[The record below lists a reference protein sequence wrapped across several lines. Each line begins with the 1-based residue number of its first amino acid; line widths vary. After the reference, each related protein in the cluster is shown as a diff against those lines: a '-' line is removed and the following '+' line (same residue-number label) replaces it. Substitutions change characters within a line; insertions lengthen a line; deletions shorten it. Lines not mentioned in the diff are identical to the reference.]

1 MFCCVQGAGTT
12 ESVLTRI
19 IVSRS
24 EVDLLDIRAE
34 YKKLFGYTL
43 YSQLEVSKHT
53 TEIKL
58 KTKCQWKWHSFRH
71 STIIKKKIFFPLSSN
86 LNLLF
91 LFFPHLPYLISSEL
105 SSLFFFSHL
114 FFNLIFLLL
123 SSVLFCSLITFP
135 LLSYHAHFPAF
146 LFTVWSFGPFWWHP
160 QTSLWPR
167 RLSHV
172 IRNICSFHP
181 GGDERNCIQWVS
193 IYCDENWSTNITI
206 FLMLITA
213 VVLAAVS

>member
-71 STIIKKKIFFPLSSN
+71 STIIKKKSSFLSPLTSTSYFYSFLTSPILSL
-86 LNLLF
+86 LNSPPCF
-91 LFFPHLPYLISSEL
+91 SFLISSL
-105 SSLFFFSHL
+105 ILFFYSSHL
-114 FFNLIFLLL
+114 FFFVPSSPSFFFLITPTSLL
-123 SSVLFCSLITFP
+123 SCLQSEVSGHFGDTLKRLCGQDDWVMWSETSV
-135 LLSYHAHFPAF
+135 HFTLEETRGTAF
-146 LFTVWSFGPFWWHP
+146 NESQFTVMKIDL
-160 QTSLWPR
+160 Q
-167 RLSHV
+167 
-172 IRNICSFHP
+172 I
-181 GGDERNCIQWVS
+181 
-193 IYCDENWSTNITI
+193 
-206 FLMLITA
+206 
-213 VVLAAVS
+213 